1 MDDWNIDDFNYN
13 DPMDGEWNRQ
23 AEMEVCLKTYDGT
36 QHLRLHGWLKR
47 NDVLIKMEQFTSEKE
62 RKGEASHFGSFIIYI
77 TERTLENLKD
87 ENLEKGLFM
96 YI

>member
-1 MDDWNIDDFNYN
+1 MDDWNIDDFNFN
-13 DPMDGEWNRQ
+13 SMDGRWDRQ
-23 AEMEVCLKTYDGT
+23 AEMEVYIKTYDGT

-77 TERTLENLKD
+77 TEKTL
-87 ENLEKGLFM
+87 
-96 YI
+96 